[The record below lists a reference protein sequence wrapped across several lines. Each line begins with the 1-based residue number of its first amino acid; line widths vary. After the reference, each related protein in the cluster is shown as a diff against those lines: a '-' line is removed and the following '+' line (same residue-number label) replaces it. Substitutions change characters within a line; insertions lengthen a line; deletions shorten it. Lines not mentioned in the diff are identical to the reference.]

1 LQGNPTRLNP
11 RDSRVKGESGMSEGY
26 TLRTFRG
33 EDLNRIMAINFE
45 CLPEN
50 YSSSFYRELY
60 GRFPETF
67 IVAEED
73 GDIQGYLMC
82 RVERG
87 FSKLRSLSP
96 ARLIHV
102 VSIATREQY
111 RRRGIA
117 KALMLEGMK
126 KGAAAYEATECYLE
140 VRVGN
145 EPAIGLYEKL
155 GFAKTK
161 RNYGYYLDGED
172 AWVMSLAIPGKGK
185 LQ

>member
-1 LQGNPTRLNP
+1 MQGNPTRLNP

>member
-1 LQGNPTRLNP
+1 
-11 RDSRVKGESGMSEGY
+11 MSEGY

-33 EDLNRIMAINFE
+33 EDLNRVMAINFE

-60 GRFPETF
+60 SRFPETF
-67 IVAEED
+67 IVAEAD
-73 GDIQGYLMC
+73 GDIQGYIMC

-96 ARLIHV
+96 ARLMHV

-126 KGAAAYEATECYLE
+126 KSAAFYEATECYLE

-145 EPAIGLYEKL
+145 EPAIALYERL
-155 GFAKTK
+155 GFSKTK